1 MPAEPERHAVAA
13 AGPPGPG
20 RGRETGF
27 VTASS
32 GSGSG
37 LRPLAGLQ
45 QHALREALAEAGVPV
60 SESRMRASQIWSW
73 LYVRGATRF
82 DAMTDISK
90 ARRAEF
96 AERFD
101 IARPAVAERQVS
113 GDGTRKYVLEFR
125 DGARVEAVYIP
136 EPQRGTLCVSSQV
149 GCTLN
154 CSFCHTGTQRL
165 VRNLTAGEI
174 VAQLLVCRDDLDLWP
189 GPGEM
194 PAPNRTL
201 SNVVLMGMGE
211 PLYNFE
217 NVRDACAIISD
228 GDGIGISRRRITLS
242 TSGVVPM
249 IPRAG
254 EEIRTQLA
262 VSLHAATDDV
272 RNRLVPINRKWNI
285 ASLLDA
291 CRAYPGAANSRRIT
305 FEYAMLD
312 GVNDSDADARGLVRL
327 LAGIPAKVNLIPF
340 NPWPGAPYTCS
351 PWRRIEA
358 FAAIV
363 NRSGYSAPIRMPRG
377 RDILAACGQLKS
389 ETERAVPRRAPK
401 KRQIDAVH
409 TD

>member
-1 MPAEPERHAVAA
+1 MI
-13 AGPPGPG
+13 PPG
-20 RGRETGF
+20 
-27 VTASS
+27 
-32 GSGSG
+32 GSGLG
-37 LRPLAGLQ
+37 LRPLAGLSRS
-45 QHALREALAEAGVPV
+45 ALQEALAEAGLPPA
-60 SESRMRASQIWSW
+60 ESRMRASQVWSW
-73 LYVRGATRF
+73 LYVRGATQF
-82 DAMTDISK
+82 GGMTDISK

-96 AERFD
+96 DERFD
-101 IARPAVAERQVS
+101 ISRPIVAARQVS
-113 GDGTRKYVLEFR
+113 VDGTRKYVLEFG

-136 EPQRGTLCVSSQV
+136 EPQRGTLCLSSQV

-174 VAQLLVCRDDLDLWP
+174 VAQLLVCRDDLGLWP
-189 GPGEM
+189 GPGEG
-194 PAPNRTL
+194 PTPVRSL

-211 PLYNFE
+211 PLYNFDS
-217 NVRDACAIISD
+217 VRDACAIISD

-262 VSLHAATDDV
+262 VSLHAAKDAV
-272 RNRLVPINRKWNI
+272 RDRLVPINRKWNI
-285 ASLLDA
+285 AALLDA
-291 CRAYPGAANSRRIT
+291 CRAYPGAGNSRRIT

-312 GVNDSDADARGLVRL
+312 GVNDSDEDARNLVRL

-340 NPWPGAPYTCS
+340 NPWPGAPYSCS
-351 PWRRIEA
+351 PWPRIEA

-363 NRSGYSAPIRMPRG
+363 NRAGYSAPIRMPRG

-389 ETERAVPRRAPK
+389 ETERVVARQAGK
-401 KRQIDAVH
+401 KRQFDAVH
-409 TD
+409 PA